1 MTKQIKTEYVL
12 SEPMYDDASLMQIEK
27 QELEELITGLVDYC
41 ISLEKQVISLRKQ
54 VNRLSPPAKVK
65 PYFDLHSDLYEVF
78 HQYSAYSKYKHIL
91 KKLD

>member
-1 MTKQIKTEYVL
+1 MSKQIKIKNIY
-12 SEPMYDDASLMQIEK
+12 SEPMYDDCTFMQFEE

-41 ISLEKQVISLRKQ
+41 ISLEKQVIGLRKQ
-54 VNRLSPPAKVK
+54 VNRLTPSGKAK

-78 HQYSAYSKYKHIL
+78 HQYTAYSKYKHIL